1 MNYLE
6 TLKNYPDEFEYGLGA
21 TKKEIQYAQHQL
33 GVEFPAAYKK
43 FLTQCGMCSFGDTR
57 IDGVFKFQNQLVY
70 SVVENTLQLRQSGH
84 LPLDMLVLDIVEQEY
99 LTLYRV
105 GTDTELQ
112 DSGVY
117 GAELRYQN
125 DNSLT
130 IGPLV
135 KHFDSFKDYFNDF
148 ITLADDLD

>member
-33 GVEFPAAYKK
+33 GIEFPVAYKK
-43 FLTQCGMCSFGDTR
+43 FLSQCGMCSYGDTH
-57 IDGVFKFQNQLVY
+57 IDGILKLQNQLVY
-70 SVVENTLQLRQSGH
+70 SVVENTLLLRGSAQLD
-84 LPLDMLVLDIVEQEY
+84 LEFLVLDIQEQEY
-99 LTLYRV
+99 LILYKV
-105 GTDTELQ
+105 GIDQELQ